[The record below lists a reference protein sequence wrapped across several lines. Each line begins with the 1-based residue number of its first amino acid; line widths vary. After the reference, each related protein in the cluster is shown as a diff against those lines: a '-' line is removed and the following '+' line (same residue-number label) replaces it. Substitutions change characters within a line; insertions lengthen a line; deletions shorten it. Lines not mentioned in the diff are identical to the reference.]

1 METGVVHRFQLLE
14 AVPGL
19 AGHSFTLDPATLPKP
34 GVQFATVGTAMETGV
49 DFRSD
54 TKEKTNTYQPNV

>member
-1 METGVVHRFQLLE
+1 MHRFQLLE